1 MHKVRGQRAN
11 VQLPPSPQRPIPNC
25 PEWLT
30 YRNQLPHRECEAGC
44 IYKQEIG
51 TTKRIISADVCR
63 ITLAYFTNGSKLSPS
78 GFGQLPHWWRSVIQ
92 HTPPLV
98 ISSNVPISICQPSQ
112 PSSTAISRLAR
123 ARHTLIKSI
132 NSKD

>member
-51 TTKRIISADVCR
+51 TLEEITSGGVCW
-63 ITLAYFTNGSKLSPS
+63 ITLRHQWGNCPKPEGLS
-78 GFGQLPHWWRSVIQ
+78 FD
-92 HTPPLV
+92 PLV
-98 ISSNVPISICQPSQ
+98 
-112 PSSTAISRLAR
+112 
-123 ARHTLIKSI
+123 K
-132 NSKD
+132 